1 MNKSNFMGMCMLLL
15 GVLLSFSVNAQ
26 DTKPKASPPATATGK
41 IGDATVTVNYS
52 SPAVKERN
60 IWGGLVP
67 YGQIWRSGA
76 NEATT
81 VTFDKDVMVE
91 GQKLAAGTY
100 SFYTL
105 PSEEDWTVI
114 FNKKAKQ
121 WGTEYD
127 EKEDALRVKVT
138 PRKSGQMN
146 ERLKYDVTDEG
157 LLLSWE
163 NLEVPVKIT
172 ASK

>member
-1 MNKSNFMGMCMLLL
+1 MNKSNLTTLCMLFVCMLM
-15 GVLLSFSVNAQ
+15 SFSAMAQ
-26 DTKPKASPPATATGK
+26 DTKPKASPAAKAEGK
-41 IGDATVTVNYS
+41 IGDVNVTVNYS
-52 SPAVKERN
+52 SPSVKDRN

-67 YGQIWRSGA
+67 YGQVWRSGA

-105 PSEEDWTVI
+105 PSEEEWTVI

-121 WGTEYD
+121 WGTQYD

-146 ERLKYDVTDEG
+146 ERLKYDVTKEG